1 MNLNVISFLPSMQYK
16 EWELLSFVFYE
27 FFSWSDILTSFRPM
41 MTQNILQIGDEF
53 RALQETRVKTYASL
67 QEAHKI
73 YLKSAPDYDFKTY
86 QKEVAKATDT
96 FNDIS
101 QQVIG
106 LETELGDS
114 ELAQFV
120 RKVSLILP
128 RNSS

>member
-1 MNLNVISFLPSMQYK
+1 MQYK

-27 FFSWSDILTSFRPM
+27 FFSWSDVLTSFRPM

>member
-1 MNLNVISFLPSMQYK
+1 
-16 EWELLSFVFYE
+16 
-27 FFSWSDILTSFRPM
+27 
-41 MTQNILQIGDEF
+41 MTQTTVLEIGEEF

-67 QEAHKI
+67 QEAHKT

-120 RKVSLILP
+120 RQVSL
-128 RNSS
+128 

>member
-16 EWELLSFVFYE
+16 EWELLSFVIYE